1 MKKVTVGLRAIFVL
15 IITGIA
21 VFMYDNS
28 RPLHVRQ
35 LDGVILS
42 IESAGAF
49 GNKKCYKIT
58 LAVNGIKKQP
68 WELGKKTITQTN
80 QQIFKL
86 CVHRNQSDM
95 HQVAIEAMGDIQKVR
110 VTYIDDYY
118 DFERKICH
126 TKFIIAT
133 IKPLP

>member
-1 MKKVTVGLRAIFVL
+1 MKKFTEGLITVFFLIAI
-15 IITGIA
+15 TIA
-21 VFMYDNS
+21 VFMYDTS

-35 LDGVILS
+35 VDGVILS
-42 IESAGAF
+42 IESAGVF
-49 GNKKCYKIT
+49 LDKSCYKIT
-58 LAVNGIKKQP
+58 LAVNGVKKQP
-68 WELGKKTITQTN
+68 WELGKKTVTQTN
-80 QQIFKL
+80 QQLFKL
-86 CVHRNQSDM
+86 CVYSNQSDM
-95 HQVAIEAMGDIQKVR
+95 HQVAVKAMGDIQKVR